1 VALVADGIFWDTA
14 LKRVMMDG
22 TVGAVLAD
30 VAAHVEAE
38 LRLGTE
44 VARVVEL
51 GLTLLPVT
59 HTVWTEERIPA
70 AVCALRGMKA
80 RAVKVTI

>member
-1 VALVADGIFWDTA
+1 MALVADGIFWDTA

-22 TVGAVLAD
+22 TAGAVIAD

-44 VARVVEL
+44 VARVAEP
-51 GLTLLPVT
+51 GLRLFSVI
-59 HTVWTEERIPA
+59 HTV
-70 AVCALRGMKA
+70 
-80 RAVKVTI
+80 